1 MEQLPADWKTL
12 GDTVPLEPARAA
24 RASDSGPIEPR
35 RRGPWMLAA
44 ALLISGAAALLAI
57 ALVAWSADPSE
68 VVLTGT
74 DVTGSLRPEGSPP
87 DWSASPSPAEELVVD
102 VEGGVVRPGVH
113 RLAASSRVGDA
124 IAAAGGY
131 APRVDA
137 SAAALTLNL
146 AAPLTDG
153 EKIHVPVLG
162 EGGPVPS
169 APPTPG
175 PAAGTP
181 SGAGPV
187 TGPIDLNHADGP
199 TLETL
204 PGIGPVTAG
213 EIIAARAVAPFTSID
228 DLRSRGIVGP
238 VTMEQ
243 IRPLVTVGG

>member
-1 MEQLPADWKTL
+1 MDPLPADWKTL
-12 GDTVPLEPARAA
+12 GDPVPLGPARTRSADQ
-24 RASDSGPIEPR
+24 SR
-35 RRGPWMLAA
+35 RTDRPAQGPWLLAA
-44 ALLISGAAALLAI
+44 ALLLSGGAALLAI
-57 ALVAWSADPSE
+57 TVMAWSADPSE

-74 DVTGSLRPEGSPP
+74 DVTGSVLPER
-87 DWSASPSPAEELVVD
+87 PSPIGPSPVPVVEELVVD

-137 SAAALTLNL
+137 AAAALTLNL
-146 AAPLTDG
+146 AAPLADG

-162 EGGPVPS
+162 EGGAAPS
-169 APPTPG
+169 VPPTP
-175 PAAGTP
+175 PTAAGAVGG
-181 SGAGPV
+181 SG
-187 TGPIDLNHADGP
+187 TSSGPIDLNHADGP

-213 EIIAARAVAPFTSID
+213 EIIAAREVAPFTTID